1 MNFIEGGACKRS
13 SSTAS
18 AILTDYITCNLAILL
33 FQECSRNLGDAN
45 MIIRVS
51 FIIKNI
57 IKELHSFLDH
67 LDEKGDFVKNF
78 SNWEKFIKIINMTYE
93 EKFLQGK

>member
-1 MNFIEGGACKRS
+1 
-13 SSTAS
+13 
-18 AILTDYITCNLAILL
+18 
-33 FQECSRNLGDAN
+33 
-45 MIIRVS
+45 MIARVS
-51 FIIKNI
+51 FIIENI
-57 IKELHSFLDH
+57 IKELRSFLDK